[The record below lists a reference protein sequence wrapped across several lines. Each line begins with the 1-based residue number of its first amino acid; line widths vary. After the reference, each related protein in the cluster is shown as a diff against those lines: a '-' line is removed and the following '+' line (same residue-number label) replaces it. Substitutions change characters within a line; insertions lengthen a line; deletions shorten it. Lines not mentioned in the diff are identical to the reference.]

1 MTLSWTDKKML
12 SQTRMVKAREFLE
25 DAKGNFREGRVKTS
39 INRSYYALLAAARSI
54 LILHGANTETH
65 EGAVTM
71 LSLKFVKTELLPIET
86 VKTFK
91 LLFSRRTDADYGDF
105 DSADAADAE
114 EAIRLASEAVEEIE
128 RLRTTLLQRDDL
140 YINATEDKI

>member
-71 LSLKFVKTELLPIET
+71 LCLKFVKTELLPIET

-91 LLFSRRTDADYGDF
+91 LLFSRRIDADYGDF

-114 EAIRLASEAVEEIE
+114 EAIHLASEAVEEIE

>member
-1 MTLSWTDKKML
+1 MTLSWADNKIL

-39 INRSYYALLAAARSI
+39 INRSYYALLSAARSI

-71 LSLKFVKTELLPIET
+71 LSLKFVKTELLPVET

-91 LLFSRRTDADYGDF
+91 LLFSRRTDADYSDF
-105 DSADAADAE
+105 DSSDAADAE
-114 EAIRLASEAVEEIE
+114 EAIRLASGAVEEIE
-128 RLRTTLLQRDDL
+128 RLRTTLLQRDQP
-140 YINATEDKI
+140 YKNATEDQI

>member
-1 MTLSWTDKKML
+1 MTLSWTDKKIL
-12 SQTRMVKAREFLE
+12 SQTRMEKAREFLE

-54 LILHGANTETH
+54 LILCGVNPETH
-65 EGAVTM
+65 ESGVTM
-71 LSLKFVKTELLPIET
+71 LSLKFVKSELLSVET

-114 EAIRLASEAVEEIE
+114 EAIRLASGAVEEIE
-128 RLRTTLLQRDDL
+128 QLRTVLLKKDDP
-140 YINATEDKI
+140 YKNESEDKI

>member
-1 MTLSWTDKKML
+1 MTLSWTDKKIL
-12 SQTRMVKAREFLE
+12 SQTRMEKAREFLE

-54 LILHGANTETH
+54 LILCGVNPETH
-65 EGAVTM
+65 ESGVTM
-71 LSLKFVKTELLPIET
+71 LSLKFVKTELLSVET

-114 EAIRLASEAVEEIE
+114 EAIRLASGAVEEIE
-128 RLRTTLLQRDDL
+128 QLRTVLLKKDDP
-140 YINATEDKI
+140 YKNESEDKI

>member
-1 MTLSWTDKKML
+1 MTLSWADKKML

-71 LSLKFVKTELLPIET
+71 LCLKFVKTELLPIET

-91 LLFSRRTDADYGDF
+91 LLFSRRIDADYGDF

-114 EAIRLASEAVEEIE
+114 EAIHLASEAVEEIE

>member
-1 MTLSWTDKKML
+1 VTLSWADKKML

-39 INRSYYALLAAARSI
+39 INRSYYALLSAARSI

-71 LSLKFVKTELLPIET
+71 LSLKFVNTALLPVET

-114 EAIRLASEAVEEIE
+114 EAIRLASGAVEEIE
-128 RLRTTLLQRDDL
+128 RLRTTLLQRDQP
-140 YINATEDKI
+140 YNNATEDKI